1 MKTYKQFI
9 DEALASS
16 LIKAAARSVLRNQAL
31 QNQIS
36 KTSPSLI
43 KRTILKPRQ
52 ITGFQTSRGSKYTYQ
67 RQPGSWPQTQRTAPK
82 DPYHPTSPGIKQKSD
97 WTVFTTPDA
106 SMTMR
111 QRFRSNSKEPFY
123 KGLPQSTTPK
133 IGRAPVEVWNKYAE
147 KGGRQAIHP
156 GSQITDIQTRSAKSG
171 IGLYGS
177 QRKELTQRV
186 STALKNPR
194 NRQYL
199 RSQIRSAK
207 GMSGSLGN
215 IGNPS
220 SLSVTPSGVTRPYQ
234 PFETQ
239 GYGGLNIKLAD

>member
-31 QNQIS
+31 QKQIS
-36 KTSPSLI
+36 KTSPSLT

-52 ITGFQTSRGSKYTYQ
+52 ITGFETARGSRYTYQ
-67 RQPGSWPQTQRTAPK
+67 RQSGSWPQTQRTAPK
-82 DPYHPTSPGIKQKSD
+82 DPYHPTPAGTKQKSD
-97 WTVFTTPDA
+97 WTVFTTPKD
-106 SMTMR
+106 SITMR
-111 QRFRSNSKEPFY
+111 QRFVSGSKEPFY

-133 IGRAPVEVWNKYAE
+133 IGRAPVEVWNKYTE

-194 NRQYL
+194 I
-199 RSQIRSAK
+199 S
-207 GMSGSLGN
+207 
-215 IGNPS
+215 
-220 SLSVTPSGVTRPYQ
+220 
-234 PFETQ
+234 
-239 GYGGLNIKLAD
+239 